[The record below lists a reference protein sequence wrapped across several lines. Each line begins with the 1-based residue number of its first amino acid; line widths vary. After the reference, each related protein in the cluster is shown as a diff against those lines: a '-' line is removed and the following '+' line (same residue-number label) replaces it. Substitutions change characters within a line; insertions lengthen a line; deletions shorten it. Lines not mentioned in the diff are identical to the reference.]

1 MSEIKQRT
9 PYDTVVVSG
18 GFDPVHIGHV
28 RMILGAHEYGDVI
41 VVANS
46 DSWLFRKKGFVF
58 MSWDQRKEIL
68 EALKGVV
75 RVEWVD
81 DQDETVCEALKR
93 IKPTYFANG
102 GDRKSDNVPE
112 VQVCKELGIEL
123 LWNVGGDKIASSSQL
138 VDKCKWDQDGQWNKE
153 VNEQKA
159 RVQEKKDKPWLDG
172 VGKPKISEK

>member
-1 MSEIKQRT
+1 MKKART

-28 RMILGAHEYGDVI
+28 RLILAAAEYGDVI

-46 DSWLFRKKGFVF
+46 DSWLYRKKGFVF
-58 MSWDQRKEIL
+58 MTWDQRKEIL

-81 DQDETVCEALKR
+81 DTDETVCEALRR

-102 GDRKSDNVPE
+102 GDRKGDNVPE
-112 VQVCKELGIEL
+112 VAVCEELDIEM
-123 LWNVGGDKIASSSQL
+123 LWNMGGSKVESSSDL
-138 VDKCKWDQDGQWNKE
+138 VNKANINSDGNTSGYGRAKHSDK
-153 VNEQKA
+153 
-159 RVQEKKDKPWLDG
+159 
-172 VGKPKISEK
+172 

>member
-1 MSEIKQRT
+1 MTKRKT

-28 RMILGAHEYGDVI
+28 RLILAAGEYGDVI

-81 DQDETVCEALKR
+81 DRDETVCEALRR

-102 GDRKSDNVPE
+102 GDRTSDNVPE
-112 VQVCKELGIEL
+112 IPVCKKLDVVM
-123 LWNVGGDKIASSSQL
+123 LWGVGGGKIQSSSWL
-138 VDKCKWDQDGQWNKE
+138 INGE
-153 VNEQKA
+153 ENE
-159 RVQEKKDKPWLDG
+159 
-172 VGKPKISEK
+172 